1 MSKPLTAD
9 LERQLENVRTR
20 IELLRLAWL
29 QSCESL
35 CWPPVERDLDILQR
49 EFTELEAMVRER
61 RP

>member
-9 LERQLENVRTR
+9 LDRQLENVRIR

-29 QSCESL
+29 QSCEGT
-35 CWPPVERDLDILQR
+35 CFPPVERDLDILQR